1 VSDGNS
7 ERTLCIDAHCL
18 EDGGGL
24 EALRCAGTA
33 GVQGNSAS
41 IKSEDDAL
49 RLYSVDGKADEM
61 RESMCSVG
69 RAEK

>member
-1 VSDGNS
+1 
-7 ERTLCIDAHCL
+7 
-18 EDGGGL
+18 
-24 EALRCAGTA
+24 
-33 GVQGNSAS
+33 VQGNSSS

-49 RLYSVDGKADEM
+49 RLHSFDGKADEM